1 MTQTRGSEL
10 AHQRFPGSWNRRLV
24 ALCALLMSCAL
35 AGCASDSRP
44 VVVISVDGLTP
55 LVQSIRATVTLGGQT
70 DVEVFNSGLAQFGLR
85 LPMGA
90 SGPLGLTLEALRSD
104 QCIIASGTGNLNVA
118 GGQSRLDI
126 GIGLTPLSSPA
137 CGGAD
142 LGGPTY
148 SITVTKSATGTSNG
162 VITSTPAG
170 ISCGAACSA
179 TFTQGTTATLD
190 VVPDYRSLFLGWS
203 GACTAVGGTC
213 SLAVSSAL
221 TATARF
227 GTTAC
232 SLDRVCQKLPTP
244 LPAIKWRAVWG
255 TSATNVW
262 VVGAGGNIMHW
273 DGALFTPVQS
283 GTTSDLFSIWG
294 AGPNDFW
301 VGANTGL
308 VLRWNGTTFNQ
319 QTLGTAQAI
328 SGIWGSGIN
337 DVWFLDGSTSAY
349 HFTGTGFPPIAT
361 GSGSSLTAIWGSSA
375 NDFWVTTLSGNVAHY
390 VGTGFS
396 LGPSSTTSLLTGI
409 SGSGATD
416 VWAVSAYNSMAM
428 GASIIHYDG
437 AVWKTIANNI
447 PDFLSGVAVTAGE
460 VWAVGTNGA
469 LWRSTG
475 GAFTRQS
482 TGTTSN
488 LNAAFTSALNDAWLV
503 GDSGVILRREP

>member
-10 AHQRFPGSWNRRLV
+10 ARQRLRSTLRSAPLSGLLL
-24 ALCALLMSCAL
+24 LCGLF
-35 AGCASDSRP
+35 GCASDSRP
-44 VVVISVDGLTP
+44 VVVISVGGLTP
-55 LVQSIRATVTLGGQT
+55 LVQSLRATVTLGAQT
-70 DVEVFNSGLAQFGLR
+70 DVEVFTSGLGQFGLR
-85 LPMGA
+85 LPTGA
-90 SGPLGLTLEALRSD
+90 SGPLSLTLEALRSD
-104 QCIIASGTGNLNVA
+104 QCIIASGNGNLNVE
-118 GGQSRLDI
+118 GGQSRLDL
-126 GIGLTPLSSPA
+126 GISLTQLASPA
-137 CGGAD
+137 CGGED
-142 LGGPTY
+142 LGGTP
-148 SITVTKSATGTSNG
+148 SSLTVTKSAAGTSNG

-170 ISCGAACSA
+170 ISCGTACSA
-179 TFTQGTTATLD
+179 TFPQGTTATLS

-213 SLAVSSAL
+213 SLAVNSAL

-232 SLDRVCQKLPTP
+232 SLDRVCQKLPLP

-273 DGALFTPVQS
+273 DGALFTAVQS
-283 GTTSDLFSIWG
+283 GTTSDLLSIWG
-294 AGPNDFW
+294 SGPNDFW
-301 VGANTGL
+301 IGADSGL
-308 VLRWNGTTFNQ
+308 VLRWNGTAFTQ
-319 QTLGTAQAI
+319 QTLGTTLGI
-328 SGIWGSGIN
+328 SGIWGSGVN
-337 DVWFLDGSTSAY
+337 DVWFLDGSTSLFHY
-349 HFTGTGFPPIAT
+349 TGTGFPPIAT
-361 GSGSSLTAIWGSSA
+361 SSGSGLTAIWGSSA
-375 NDFWVTTLSGNVAHY
+375 NNFWVTTLSGNVVHY
-390 VGTGFS
+390 VGAGFVF
-396 LGPSSTTSLLTGI
+396 GPSSTTSLLTGI

-437 AVWKTIANNI
+437 ANWQTIVSNI
-447 PDFLSGVAVTAGE
+447 PDFLFGVAVTAGE

-482 TGTTSN
+482 TGSTSN
-488 LNAAFTSALNDAWLV
+488 LNAAFTSIGNEVWAA